1 MAFAENLLNPNNN
14 NNQGG
19 ITPAMGDLT
28 QYTFGQNALANAQA
42 FSGGPS
48 HGTGLTQA
56 DAGAYFNQAEQ
67 EQRFSQANTQAQNA
81 FQQQQKQALQTQIA
95 NLGTSFG
102 SQGNFG
108 TSGGR
113 FG

>member
-1 MAFAENLLNPNNN
+1 MAGIVGLFGGDNS
-14 NNQGG
+14 QGG
-19 ITPAMGDLT
+19 ITPQMQALT

-56 DAGAYFNQAEQ
+56 DAGAYFQQASQ
-67 EQRFSQANTQAQNA
+67 EQQFSQANTQAQNA
-81 FQQQQKQALQTQIA
+81 FQQSQKNALQQQVA
-95 NLGTSFG
+95 GLGTSLG
-102 SQGNFG
+102 SGGNFG
-108 TSGGR
+108 TTSGR